1 MPGRIRLSLGG
12 VQRTPSLMIKILL
25 WAHSVTR
32 SAAVEDRFL
41 AALFDAA
48 LVSDDTWNQ
57 VQRLDVAVQETGVLH
72 RDQAESLIKWN
83 QVARNSKKS
92 SDLVFTEAGG
102 N

>member
-1 MPGRIRLSLGG
+1 MGAFGD
-12 VQRTPSLMIKILL
+12 
-25 WAHSVTR
+25 AF
-32 SAAVEDRFL
+32 AAVEDRFL

-83 QVARNSKKS
+83 QVARNSKIIRFGLRKQVET
-92 SDLVFTEAGG
+92 DVHDR
-102 N
+102 